1 MFKYS
6 KVDEALKE
14 KLNSYTD
21 KGEYLLVSD
30 NIKYKEIEY
39 REVLFNKKNLL
50 IEEVKGIVYID
61 KNNNIV
67 QDKNIQKSLAK
78 LSYYYEIFFCLDKK
92 NNIFKALRNKEDL
105 CKENKDIEISIKAL
119 EFLQKEKMQNTE
131 KVKNILLELPNLR
144 KRTNDLLKEMKSII
158 ENVANEDFISE
169 EIFKK
174 VYKIYKEIL
183 KLNFKNIKLIYSEI
197 NYYDDIKKSINKK
210 RKSFSI
216 RFNKK
221 ISEPLF
227 KLEYQINYFK
237 RLLKTYNEILYMNE
251 REYLKFIYN
260 SEDSNINEKLCIIR
274 DKKDEYEL

>member
-6 KVDEALKE
+6 KVDKVLEQ
-14 KLNSYTD
+14 KLNLYINKD
-21 KGEYLLVSD
+21 EYILVSD
-30 NIKYKEIEY
+30 YIEYNEIKYKEI
-39 REVLFNKKNLL
+39 LFNKKNLL
-50 IEEVKGIVYID
+50 SEEVKGITYID
-61 KNNNIV
+61 ECNNIIR
-67 QDKNIQKSLAK
+67 DENIQKSLVR
-78 LSYYYEIFFCLDKK
+78 LFYYYEIFFCLDKK
-92 NNIFKALRNKEDL
+92 SNIFKALRNEEDL
-105 CKENKDIEISIKAL
+105 CKENKDIELSMKAL
-119 EFLQKEKMQNTE
+119 EFLQKEKIQNTE

-158 ENVANEDFISE
+158 ENVANEEDFISE
-169 EIFKK
+169 EISKK

-183 KLNFKNIKLIYSEI
+183 RLNFKNIKLIYSEI

-210 RKSFSI
+210 RKYFSI

-237 RLLKTYNEILYMNE
+237 KLLKTYNEILYMNE

-260 SEDSNINEKLCIIR
+260 SEDSNINERLYIIR
-274 DKKDEYEL
+274 VKN